1 MAFRPDA
8 ITPCTLA
15 AATLYDDLDDAV
27 LVVQDACG
35 IETGDA
41 AGIFFSDIEGWESM
55 DGISRLKT
63 MISYAEFEKT
73 QHAATSHTS
82 AA

>member
-15 AATLYDDLDDAV
+15 AATLYNDLDDAV

-35 IETGDA
+35 IETGDV
-41 AGIFFSDIEGWESM
+41 AGIFFSDIESWESM
-55 DGISRLKT
+55 DGMTRLKT

-73 QHAATSHTS
+73 QYAATCNTN